1 LNIPV
6 RDANE
11 RNFSK
16 FKLTEVTEANNYLT
30 QKMDTGKDLNKH
42 EITQTLNLEKLVA
55 DFLKERA
62 GKDYKYF
69 INNLYIIQISLLY
82 YVFILFNY

>member
-1 LNIPV
+1 MIH
-6 RDANE
+6 
-11 RNFSK
+11 
-16 FKLTEVTEANNYLT
+16 
-30 QKMDTGKDLNKH
+30 TGKDLNKH

-62 GKDYKYF
+62 RKYYKYF
-69 INNLYIIQISLLY
+69 IKNLYIIQISLLY

>member
-1 LNIPV
+1 M
-6 RDANE
+6 
-11 RNFSK
+11 
-16 FKLTEVTEANNYLT
+16 T
-30 QKMDTGKDLNKH
+30 DTGKGLNKH

-69 INNLYIIQISLLY
+69 INNLYIIQILLY

>member
-1 LNIPV
+1 MNIPV